1 MFLSLS
7 AHWLFIRSASF
18 AVWRRVVSTFG
29 SRQGVETRNL
39 HEITRKFNGFRAML
53 FFRDFSCGF
62 RVPSTCRDPQG
73 EMMCASTS
81 FQSRKRLGKSM
92 GFRVPARSASSDA
105 AASGNMMALL
115 ERVRGGVSLIQI
127 RGNRLGAVG
136 KNIFV

>member
-1 MFLSLS
+1 
-7 AHWLFIRSASF
+7 
-18 AVWRRVVSTFG
+18 
-29 SRQGVETRNL
+29 
-39 HEITRKFNGFRAML
+39 ML

-92 GFRVPARSASSDA
+92 GFRVPARSAYA
-105 AASGNMMALL
+105 PASGNMMALL

-127 RGNRLGAVG
+127 RGDRLGAVG
-136 KNIFV
+136 KNIPVQHKIDKPNIRDSKFVSI